1 MTMNRLTIL
10 DGGMGRELK
19 EIGAPFSQPLWSA
32 QALIEAPQFVTQAH
46 QHFIDAGA
54 ELIITNSYACVP
66 FHLGEQRFSEQG
78 FELAE
83 LSGKLAQSVAQS
95 ANHTVTVAGA
105 IPPPFGSYR
114 PDLFKAEQAKPIVQ
128 TLYDAQAPYVDLWMV
143 ETLCSLKEFSAIH
156 DVLKE
161 SDKPCY
167 YAFSLSDETGSAA
180 RLRSGQTVTDAIKLA
195 VQSNATAVLFNCS
208 VPEVMEQAVKD
219 AKQILIEL
227 DSSIEIG
234 VYANNFAPISNEH
247 EANDTLQCMRELSPE
262 DYLVYAKRWY
272 QLGATIIGG
281 CCGIGPKHIKAL
293 SDWKL
298 TLTEQ

>member
-83 LSGKLAQSVAQS
+83 LSGKLAQSVAKS

-128 TLYDAQAPYVDLWMV
+128 TLYDAQAPYVDLWMI
-143 ETLCSLKEFSAIH
+143 ETLCSLEEFSAIH

-180 RLRSGQTVTDAIKLA
+180 TLRSGQAVTDAIKLA
-195 VQSNATAVLFNCS
+195 VQSDAAAVLFNCS
-208 VPEVMEQAVKD
+208 VPEVMEQAIKD
-219 AKQILIEL
+219 AKQVLIEL
-227 DSSIEIG
+227 GSTIEIG
-234 VYANNFAPISNEH
+234 VYANNFAPISSEH
-247 EANDTLQCMRELSPE
+247 EANDTLQCMRELSPA

>member
-66 FHLGEQRFSEQG
+66 FHLGEQGFAEQG

-83 LSGKLAQSVAQS
+83 LSGKLAQSVAS
-95 ANHTVTVAGA
+95 AAKSPVAVAGA

-128 TLYDAQAPYVDLWMV
+128 TLYDAQAPYVDLWIV
-143 ETLCSLKEFSAIH
+143 ETLCSLKEFNAIH

-167 YAFSLSDETGSAA
+167 YAFSLSDESGSTAM
-180 RLRSGQTVTDAIKLA
+180 LRSGQAVSDAIKLA
-195 VQSNATAVLFNCS
+195 VQSDAAAVLFNCS
-208 VPEVMEQAVKD
+208 VPEVMEQAIID
-219 AKQILIEL
+219 AKQVLREL

-234 VYANNFAPISNEH
+234 VYANNFAPISSEH

-262 DYLVYAKRWY
+262 DYLVYAKLWY
-272 QLGATIIGG
+272 ELGATIIGG
-281 CCGIGPKHIKAL
+281 CCGIGPKHIQAL
-293 SDWKL
+293 SEWKL
-298 TLTEQ
+298 SLSR